1 MQTITQQN
9 IDMKKKNLTDS
20 CQRSP
25 YDELHEMEKK
35 NWRMNYDECKCKWCK
50 WNGLYI
56 HLCVCECMCVCIL
69 NSMINSFFA
78 IVADHNR
85 WLNQRKDKYWI
96 LWYNVIVFL
105 QEKQFLCFCFFFFPI
120 SFVSPYFTKLT
131 FSN

>member
-35 NWRMNYDECKCKWCK
+35 TEEWIMTSVSA
-50 WNGLYI
+50 NGASGMDCIYI
-56 HLCVCECMCVCIL
+56 YVCVSVCVCIL